1 MSIYEVKLY
10 VIPPH
15 DSPPIAKKRT
25 VEAETDAMA
34 ATLATN
40 QLIVEEKK
48 YRTSNIYVTVITKKD
63 KE

>member
-1 MSIYEVKLY
+1 MLFRSYLFSF
-10 VIPPH
+10 PSH
-15 DSPPIAKKRT
+15 DRPTIAKKRT

-48 YRTSNIYVTVITKKD
+48 YRTSNIYVTEITKKD